1 MKSLREYFESGC
13 MCILTEKIEKC
24 NHLDD
29 AKAEGYYFKN
39 CHCSRHPVSA
49 RRYCWDREDKR
60 SNPQI
65 VKDFINNT
73 SEE

>member
-1 MKSLREYFESGC
+1 MSLREYFENGC

-24 NHLDD
+24 NYLDD
-29 AKAEGYYFKN
+29 KAEDYYLKN
-39 CHCSRHPVSA
+39 CHCSRHPESST
-49 RRYCWDREDKR
+49 RYCWDREDKR

-65 VKDFINNT
+65 VKDFIGNK

>member
-1 MKSLREYFESGC
+1 MTSLREYFESGC
-13 MCILTEKIEKC
+13 LCILTEKIEKC
-24 NHLDD
+24 NYLDD
-29 AKAEGYYFKN
+29 TIAEGYYLKN
-39 CHCSRHPVSA
+39 CHCSRHPESA

-65 VKDFINNT
+65 VKDFINNK